1 MEGGGGGGGGATQ
14 VYSYTE
20 RSAEYFNFDNA

>member
-1 MEGGGGGGGGATQ
+1 MGSGGGGGGGAIK

>member
-1 MEGGGGGGGGATQ
+1 MEGGGGGGGATQ